1 MVTASEIYL
10 HHVGHSP
17 VLFTLGCYTL
27 STHLLMLLLLPQPS
41 LVCSEKDH
49 DSPCTSAVSC
59 AA

>member
-27 STHLLMLLLLPQPS
+27 STHLLMLLLLPHP
-41 LVCSEKDH
+41 LYAVKRTTTLPVCLL
-49 DSPCTSAVSC
+49 
-59 AA
+59 